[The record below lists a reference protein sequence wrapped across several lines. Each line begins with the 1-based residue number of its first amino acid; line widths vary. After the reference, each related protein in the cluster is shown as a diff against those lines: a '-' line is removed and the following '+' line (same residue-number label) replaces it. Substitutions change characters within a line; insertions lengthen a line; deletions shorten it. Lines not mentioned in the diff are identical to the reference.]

1 MKFVVPVFIF
11 LMMFST
17 SASATGGIYCKAVDG
32 RSGEI
37 SLLIG
42 RLPVLSIIS
51 AEVSAF
57 GKMWSTEK
65 NAENKIIVGQAF
77 DNASSLLVDFTD
89 DNIEQIKL
97 SFNWRIVMR
106 FEGIYTP
113 VVTPYGDDFSIDKDR
128 FADVI
133 EHLISAGVHGLII
146 AGTTG
151 EYYAQ
156 STEERIMLMK
166 LAKEIIKG
174 RVPLIIGTGAIRT
187 EDSIIFAE
195 NAKAIKADALLIA
208 TPPYA
213 YPTSREI
220 ALHALAIDRAANLP
234 AMLYNYPGRMSV
246 MMDEEVLDRVGRS
259 PNFCAIKESSG
270 DINRVHLLARNYPH
284 IQLSCGMDDQAL
296 EFFAWGARSWVCAGS
311 NFAPEAHIALYKA
324 CALEGDFDKGRR
336 IMSAMLPLMSV
347 LEQGGKFVQCIKHGL
362 SLRGIPVGPPR
373 KPLQPLNK
381 DDKRALEQV
390 VKVMNTTIESIEKEK
405 SK

>member
-1 MKFVVPVFIF
+1 
-11 LMMFST
+11 
-17 SASATGGIYCKAVDG
+17 
-32 RSGEI
+32 
-37 SLLIG
+37 
-42 RLPVLSIIS
+42 
-51 AEVSAF
+51 
-57 GKMWSTEK
+57 
-65 NAENKIIVGQAF
+65 
-77 DNASSLLVDFTD
+77 
-89 DNIEQIKL
+89 
-97 SFNWRIVMR
+97 MR

-113 VVTPYGDDFSIDKDR
+113 VVTPYGDDFSIDKNR
-128 FADVI
+128 FAEVI

-156 STEERIMLMK
+156 STQERITLMK

-195 NAKAIKADALLIA
+195 NAKAINADALLIA
-208 TPPYA
+208 TPPYV

-270 DINRVHLLARNYPH
+270 DINRVHLLARDYPH

-324 CALEGDFDKGRR
+324 CAIEGDFDKGRR

-373 KPLQPLNK
+373 RPLQPLNK

-390 VKVMNTTIESIEKEK
+390 VKVMNTTIEAIEKET